1 MSNEEMQKHSETE
14 SYKKFK
20 EGWFAWGVTKMV
32 SPFVSNGHAVAP
44 EEIAVP
50 PWADNLLRHQ
60 LREFIK
66 PFCYFGGVYELLFDN
81 KVQIFYD
88 CVTWMDLDIL
98 AY

>member
-1 MSNEEMQKHSETE
+1 MQKHRETD

-20 EGWFAWGVTKMV
+20 DGWFVSTVNTML
-32 SPFVSNGHAVAP
+32 SPFVRNAHITPA
-44 EEIAVP
+44 EDINVP

-60 LREFIK
+60 IREFVK
-66 PFCYFGGVYELLFDN
+66 PFCYFGGVYELLFDA

-88 CVTWMDLDIL
+88 CVTWMDMDFL